1 MDRPSKVTVTDTERV
16 GTDTVRLTLDSAWD
30 VRPGQ
35 FAMEW
40 VPGEGEKPMSV
51 VASDPL
57 SICVRSVGP
66 FSQSLC
72 ARSAGDSIGIRG
84 PYGTGFTLTEDA
96 NTLLVAGGMGAA
108 PLAFLARELA
118 PRNEVT
124 TLLGARTADQ
134 LILRETFNDTGGLH
148 IFTDDGSSGVSGI
161 VTASMDS
168 FLEDADRVYACGP
181 ERMMAAV
188 LDVALAT
195 DVPCELCV
203 ERYMKCGVGLC
214 GSCHVGDICAC
225 TEGPVLPGER
235 LKGTGFGR
243 TTRDGAGRRVPV

>member
-1 MDRPSKVTVTDTERV
+1 MDKPVRVTVTDAERV
-16 GTDTVRLTLDSAWD
+16 GVDTVRLTLDTTWD
-30 VRPGQ
+30 ARPGQ
-35 FAMEW
+35 FAMVW

-51 VASDPL
+51 VAGDPL
-57 SICVRSVGP
+57 SLCVRSVGP
-66 FSQSLC
+66 FSRSLC
-72 ARSAGDSIGIRG
+72 TRAVGDSIGVRG
-84 PYGTGFTLTEDA
+84 PYGTGFTITEDA
-96 NTLLVAGGMGAA
+96 NALLVAGGMGAA

-118 PRNEVT
+118 SGNEVT

-134 LILRETFNDTGGLH
+134 LILREAFTDTGGLH
-148 IFTDDGSSGVSGI
+148 IFTDDGSSGVPGI
-161 VTASMDS
+161 VTASLDR
-168 FLEDADRVYACGP
+168 FLGDADRVYACGP

-188 LDVALAT
+188 LDATLAA

-243 TTRDGAGRRVPV
+243 TARDGTGRRVQV